1 MIKPENSSTEYIASM
16 CLELRALA
24 YQNDL
29 RFLARLLELAN
40 FEASI
45 AQFDLETHFSDDCRQ
60 PAMDPP
66 VT

>member
-1 MIKPENSSTEYIASM
+1 M
-16 CLELRALA
+16 
-24 YQNDL
+24 

-45 AQFDLETHFSDDCRQ
+45 AQFDLETHISDDCRQ
-60 PAMDPP
+60 PAMEPP

>member
-1 MIKPENSSTEYIASM
+1 MIKPEDSPTEYIASM

-24 YQNDL
+24 YQNNM

-40 FEASI
+40 YEASI
-45 AQFDLETHFSDDCRQ
+45 AQFDLETHISDDCRQ

>member
-1 MIKPENSSTEYIASM
+1 M

-24 YQNDL
+24 YQNNL
-29 RFLARLLELAN
+29 HFLARLLELAN

-45 AQFDLETHFSDDCRQ
+45 AQFDLETHVSEERCQ
-60 PAMDPP
+60 PSIQPG